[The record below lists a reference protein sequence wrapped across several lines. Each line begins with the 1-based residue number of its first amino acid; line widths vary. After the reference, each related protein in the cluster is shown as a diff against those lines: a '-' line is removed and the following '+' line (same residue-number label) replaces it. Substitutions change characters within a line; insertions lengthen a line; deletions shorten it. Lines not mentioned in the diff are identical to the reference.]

1 MCGKQKGLSS
11 KNTMPRKLT
20 NIVKN
25 SFGVK
30 STLTNEAIK
39 QLEEYPQAKRVS
51 LADIV
56 AKSKTETAVMSF
68 AEQA

>member
-1 MCGKQKGLSS
+1 
-11 KNTMPRKLT
+11 MPRKLT

-39 QLEEYPQAKRVS
+39 QLEEYPQAKQVS

-56 AKSKTETAVMSF
+56 AKSKAETSVTSLAG
-68 AEQA
+68 QA